1 MYIERDNI
9 THIMCICTCMYYL
22 RIYVCMY
29 AYKYVCMGMV
39 GTLSSL
45 HLNWIQLATAFV
57 ARLVAVLRV
66 VILQGV

>member
-1 MYIERDNI
+1 
-9 THIMCICTCMYYL
+9 MCICTCMYYL

-29 AYKYVCMGMV
+29 ACKYVCVGMV

-45 HLNWIQLATAFV
+45 HLTWIQLATAFV